1 MINGEELALAAMK
14 KDLKRLTRAAEKARA
29 EADECMSVGSE
40 MVAIHKEFAEIV
52 KSGDHSKATL
62 NKLDRLA
69 ARSEKTDRI
78 QKKDLSK
85 LLDKQ
90 FEAEQK
96 RDALAS
102 EVQALEFRLSMRKEL
117 RA

>member
-1 MINGEELALAAMK
+1 MINGEELALAAMR
-14 KDLKRLTRAAEKARA
+14 KDLKRLTRAAKKAKT
-29 EADECMSVGSE
+29 EADEYMAVGSE
-40 MVAIHKEFAEIV
+40 MLAIHNEFAEIV
-52 KSGDHSKATL
+52 KSGDRTDATL
-62 NKLDRLA
+62 KKLDELK

-85 LLDKQ
+85 LLDKK